1 MPEDNSLWRKFA
13 RSTPDADCRRISGA
27 NLLARNCTVNAG
39 QLALVVGT
47 LEFMDKC
54 QADNVIARFSSLY
67 SMALYAAVPIGCSWQ
82 GQISYW
88 NYQELIAYGLQLVRQ
103 YSVESKPL
111 YLYHYG
117 VYDYKLIPD
126 WLKSKYWARP
136 YRWNKSKG

>member
-1 MPEDNSLWRKFA
+1 VAQIRAKHA
-13 RSTPDADCRRISGA
+13 RRRLQARFGRAPDRATLRA
-27 NLLARNCTVNAG
+27 VNAS
-39 QLALVVGT
+39 QLTLVVGT

-54 QADNVIARFSSLY
+54 QADNVIARLSGLY

-111 YLYHYG
+111 YLYHYDM
-117 VYDYKLIPD
+117 YDYKL
-126 WLKSKYWARP
+126 
-136 YRWNKSKG
+136 